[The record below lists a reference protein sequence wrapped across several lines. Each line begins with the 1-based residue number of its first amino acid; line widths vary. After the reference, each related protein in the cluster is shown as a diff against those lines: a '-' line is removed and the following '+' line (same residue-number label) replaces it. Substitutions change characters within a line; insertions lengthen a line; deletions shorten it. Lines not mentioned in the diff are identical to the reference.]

1 MLPLELMLPLQ
12 LILHLML
19 QLVDSNSFSRSS
31 CCLPQGAFFHSTS
44 PKKPIRA
51 ILWTRNPYPPLPK
64 RRAEEAFL
72 IKPPPRVERGR
83 KDPNP
88 KFGPKLLLHGHGRS
102 GIIAPG
108 RNN

>member
-12 LILHLML
+12 LILQLML

-51 ILWTRNPYPPLPK
+51 IVDAKPLSAAAQQ
-64 RRAEEAFL
+64 RAEEAFL